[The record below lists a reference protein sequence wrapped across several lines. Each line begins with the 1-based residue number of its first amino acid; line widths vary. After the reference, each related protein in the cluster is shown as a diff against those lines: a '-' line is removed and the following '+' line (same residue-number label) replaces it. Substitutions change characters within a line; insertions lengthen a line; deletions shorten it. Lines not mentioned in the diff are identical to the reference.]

1 MSPWRSTGIKSSSNG
16 ATTTDAPIRRISR
29 QDLDGQVND
38 LAAQE
43 AHMGSGEFGG
53 GGSVRWQVRYNDPHE
68 PNGGG
73 SGKPL
78 RGHGKDKGADTEV
91 GKKMRVTCKDA
102 ILVSAGGGT
111 VVVDV

>member
-1 MSPWRSTGIKSSSNG
+1 
-16 ATTTDAPIRRISR
+16 
-29 QDLDGQVND
+29 
-38 LAAQE
+38 
-43 AHMGSGEFGG
+43 MGSGEFGG

-111 VVVDV
+111 VVVDVTLKFDSDQVILQWGDEYPDSVARSATTAGAARSNI

>member
-1 MSPWRSTGIKSSSNG
+1 
-16 ATTTDAPIRRISR
+16 
-29 QDLDGQVND
+29 
-38 LAAQE
+38 
-43 AHMGSGEFGG
+43 MGSGEFGG

-111 VVVDV
+111 VVVDVTLKIDTDQVILQWGDEHPDSVARSATTAGAAQSKI